1 MQVLRLVLGAALVV
15 TISATTAFA
24 QQQTHVISRPALDQ
38 AVQQRV
44 SQDESDRAALRT
56 FVQNPLVRNVATKAG
71 LSIDKAEAAV
81 STLQGD
87 ELRDAAER
95 ARVVNDRLA
104 GGDTL
109 IISTTLIIII
119 LLIVILV
126 AVLAH

>member
-24 QQQTHVISRPALDQ
+24 QQQTHVITRPALDQ

>member
-1 MQVLRLVLGAALVV
+1 MQVLRSVLGAALVV

>member
-126 AVLAH
+126 AVMAH